1 MLLLSVSW
9 CFLIFSWFKVL
20 LKFPTILTI
29 LFATTCLGSL
39 SNVYKRAQQEVPL
52 SCLLFNIQI
61 SREKFSVCLT
71 MFCLTPHFLTQ
82 SIHLGVAKK
91 KTSTD
96 CQTLD
101 VSTRIAQLGLRL
113 LSDTMALMLVD
124 PGEPGRKF
132 RQIWHSGRVWK
143 LWKISAMLPGVS
155 KAKLKEKLQS
165 VLQKVAPSQQEHEV
179 IAVKVLD
186 WRKGALQFEQ
196 KTYLWF
202 AKKGSLEKNAPRKI
216 GQSTSSR
223 HWGHWISM
231 VSVNTFGTPEM
242 QMYEMQPYK

>member
-9 CFLIFSWFKVL
+9 CFLIFSWFEVL

-61 SREKFSVCLT
+61 SREKFSVCLNDVLFNSSLFDT
-71 MFCLTPHFLTQ
+71 VDSSWSRQ
-82 SIHLGVAKK
+82 K

-124 PGEPGRKF
+124 PGEPGQKF

-143 LWKISAMLPGVS
+143 LWKISAMWQVS
-155 KAKLKEKLQS
+155 
-165 VLQKVAPSQQEHEV
+165 PRWN
-179 IAVKVLD
+179 
-186 WRKGALQFEQ
+186 WRKSCRAFCRKSHHRSRSMRSL
-196 KTYLWF
+196 LW
-202 AKKGSLEKNAPRKI
+202 KS
-216 GQSTSSR
+216 
-223 HWGHWISM
+223 
-231 VSVNTFGTPEM
+231 
-242 QMYEMQPYK
+242 